1 MHHTRLRA
9 ILRGGSSV
17 TFDGRP
23 RADASGLQRCAEGF
37 FESRLLRNVIL
48 AKLAVTSDVSS
59 SQGDLQTL
67 IYFPY
72 DAQALGKGGRSVVFT
87 NGAEFRT
94 ELQRNFGI
102 DRSDTKFNM
111 DVARLEVFSRTPSF
125 SPFLLRD
132 AFERTGMPANCAF
145 FDISD
150 QEADA
155 ARDRLKT
162 KLKPLAAMALDRSL
176 DAVGGGQLELLVRK
190 LWQLDDPNYLHPLTR
205 ALQIA
210 DADAVDTLYAWIG
223 VSYLQSEFVRREA
236 RVRTLAEW
244 LAKKSTPA
252 ENVPSADIRDYQ
264 ADRQFVRE
272 KLRTAWVAAAKI
284 FEELDRSYRSLI
296 SSGGDPKP
304 FVDFMRNVRSDFQV
318 LGVSASMIDQCLS
331 VLDLWMERV
340 GSDRVTFD
348 TLRQI
353 VGSMLA
359 IWNDGDKAS
368 GDSERVRISAAQAA
382 AAESAN
388 AFAPRAIRTR

>member
-9 ILRGGSSV
+9 ILRGGSSI

-23 RADASGLQRCAEGF
+23 RADTVGLQHVAEGF

-48 AKLAVTSDVSS
+48 AKLAVTSDAASD
-59 SQGDLQTL
+59 QGDLQTL

-72 DAQALGKGGRSVVFT
+72 DAQALGKGGRSVVFM

-102 DRSDTKFNM
+102 DKSDKKFDA
-111 DVARLEVFSRTPSF
+111 DVARLEVFNRAPSF
-125 SPFLLRD
+125 SAFLLRD
-132 AFERTGMPANCAF
+132 AFERTGLPANQAF

-210 DADAVDTLYAWIG
+210 DTDAVDTLYAWIG
-223 VSYLQSEFVRREA
+223 VSYLQGEFVRREA
-236 RVRTLAEW
+236 RVRALAEW
-244 LAKKSTPA
+244 LAKKSTPV
-252 ENVPSADIRDYQ
+252 ENLSSLDIRDYQ

-272 KLRTAWVAAAKI
+272 KLRIAWTAAAKI
-284 FEELDRSYRSLI
+284 FEELDKSYRSLI

-304 FVDFMRNVRSDFQV
+304 FVDFMRNVRSDFRA

-331 VLDLWMERV
+331 VFDLWMEKI
-340 GSDRVTFD
+340 GLDRVTFD

-359 IWNDGDKAS
+359 IWTDGDQAS
-368 GDSERVRISAAQAA
+368 GDTERVPVSAAQIAA
-382 AAESAN
+382 AGSAN
-388 AFAPRAIRTR
+388 AFAPKAIRTR